1 MLLSAAPDDRCGR
14 AKTAALA
21 LALSGPHSR
30 WCAGVCVKGVATIAD
45 GQRDRPYGQ
54 AAGRRIDWPA
64 RTVRTTRN
72 SPEDVR
78 QPGFIVLRLIA
89 ELVLLPFRLA
99 VGLAGLIIALGG
111 ALGAFAWTIQLLIGG
126 SGDGPLAPGLM
137 WLTCAA
143 AVPAG
148 LTLLALATAGVL
160 NDPPAQE
167 AESDSTGDTPPAPK
181 RWEQL
186 APVVLSSGTGLTV
199 REIPVGAVDDYLAA
213 LNEDP
218 DLERVYRPA
227 PAPYHRSEPP
237 RLRAH
242 TSRRPL

>member
-1 MLLSAAPDDRCGR
+1 M
-14 AKTAALA
+14 
-21 LALSGPHSR
+21 
-30 WCAGVCVKGVATIAD
+30 I
-45 GQRDRPYGQ
+45 
-54 AAGRRIDWPA
+54 
-64 RTVRTTRN
+64 
-72 SPEDVR
+72 
-78 QPGFIVLRLIA
+78 
-89 ELVLLPFRLA
+89 
-99 VGLAGLIIALGG
+99 
-111 ALGAFAWTIQLLIGG
+111 AWTIQLLIGG
-126 SGDGPLAPGLM
+126 SGDGTVSPGLM
-137 WLTCAA
+137 WLACVA

-148 LTLLALATAGVL
+148 FTLLALATAGVPD
-160 NDPPAQE
+160 DPTPAQQ
-167 AESDSTGDTPPAPK
+167 ADTACTGDTSPAPK

-213 LNEDP
+213 LDEDP